1 MGACGA
7 SAPRLVNGTP
17 DVVVSSITHDSRQV
31 RVGTLFCCIKGEKFD
46 GHEFAAAAV
55 ERGAAA
61 LLVQRELADYQ
72 NYRTY
77 QKLRM
82 LKLKFQSMQ

>member
-7 SAPRLVNGTP
+7 SALRLVNGTP

-55 ERGAAA
+55 ERT
-61 LLVQRELADYQ
+61 VRI
-72 NYRTY
+72 
-77 QKLRM
+77 
-82 LKLKFQSMQ
+82 